1 MNEMNYHVMSNAT
14 LTSLAPHFVD
24 ETRHLSAEQVNA
36 HPEIDDVVC
45 HLLEGNEL
53 KDALIF
59 IDNVRAN
66 RMKIRWSAVNVWSVY
81 YKHMHVCDI
90 RLEKGSWSVSQNS
103 EHIDGRVYYF
113 SDSSECM
120 IWLARELKG
129 TVTEDQKLLKAS

>member
-1 MNEMNYHVMSNAT
+1 MNAHVMSNAT
-14 LTSLAPHFVD
+14 LTGLAPRFVD
-24 ETRHLSAEQVNA
+24 ETRYLSAEQVSA
-36 HPEIDDVVC
+36 RPEIDDVVC
-45 HLLEGNEL
+45 HLLDGDVL

-66 RMKIRWSAVNVWSVY
+66 RMKIRWSSVNVWSVY

-90 RLEKGSWSVSQNS
+90 RLEKGSWSVSQIS
-103 EHIDGRVYYF
+103 EQFDARVYYF

-120 IWLARELKG
+120 IWLARELKD